1 MAEFSKI
8 TITFTADFIA
18 GNEARIST
26 FFPQTLPFALINQD
40 FDWVTT
46 RSAAFEVTVGTPT
59 ATAGERT
66 AINFGA
72 AFLLDNPTDFIVN
85 VTSNAVEII
94 TENEDLNWWGFK
106 SPNPAY
112 TVLIENTE
120 VVPDNTDI
128 DFILVKSPHYIN
140 LPFLF
145 TTTTNVVVQLYV
157 WGGNLVDVPENAT
170 YTLTI
175 PRPSIN
181 FEEFNVDIS
190 KLVAESLDARPLVSV
205 TDTVNLLDSLNSNVK
220 YVKYVATYTDPTETI
235 APIISTLVASDG
247 YGYYLEG
254 INPTKPA
261 NNILTSSSL
270 RKVARNGII
279 LFPFVNDSAI
289 ETIDVNTNT
298 AAIDETV
305 TITPTNSSNKFIQ
318 YLSIDVSESEQAEF
332 ITVQTKP
339 NNVITTYEIIDE
351 CRYNPIQLLFKNKFG
366 VFDSLTLFKKSNETT
381 NVTSDDFVNNYVSG
395 GTYDT
400 TRHQYQKLNTV
411 GKSTIKINSG
421 YINEKENELYKQL
434 LFSDL
439 VYILKDAAFIPV
451 NIANSSI
458 EFKTRVNDNLI
469 NYSLD
474 LEYAFN
480 DINNI

>member
-8 TITFTADFIA
+8 TITFLTDFI
-18 GNEARIST
+18 GGSTLQITNSNELQSW
-26 FFPQTLPFALINQD
+26 D
-40 FDWVTT
+40 FVSSRSGAFQVTT
-46 RSAAFEVTVGTPT
+46 GTPT
-59 ATAGERT
+59 STAGEIT
-66 AINFGA
+66 ATNFEA
-72 AFLLDNPTDFIVN
+72 AFNLDNPNNFILNRTVN
-85 VTSNAVEII
+85 QLEII
-94 TENEDLNWWGFK
+94 SETQGFNFLGFRAFNLDLVYLPNRDFEVLYENFVAPIN
-106 SPNPAY
+106 
-112 TVLIENTE
+112 
-120 VVPDNTDI
+120 NTDI

-145 TTTTNVVVQLYV
+145 TTTTNVVVELYV
-157 WGGNLVDVPENAT
+157 WSGNLVDVPQNAT

-181 FEEFNVDIS
+181 FAEFNIDIS
-190 KLVAESLDARPLVSV
+190 KLIAESLDARPLVSV

-220 YVKYVATYTDPTETI
+220 YVKYIATYTDEVE
-235 APIISTLVASDG
+235 AVSPIISTLVASDG

-298 AAIDETV
+298 ATIDETV

-332 ITVQTKP
+332 ISVQTKP
-339 NNVITTYEIIDE
+339 NNVTTTYEIIDE
-351 CRYNPIQLLFKNKFG
+351 CRYNPIQLLFLNKFG

-469 NYSLD
+469 NYTLD

>member
-1 MAEFSKI
+1 
-8 TITFTADFIA
+8 
-18 GNEARIST
+18 
-26 FFPQTLPFALINQD
+26 
-40 FDWVTT
+40 
-46 RSAAFEVTVGTPT
+46 
-59 ATAGERT
+59 
-66 AINFGA
+66 
-72 AFLLDNPTDFIVN
+72 
-85 VTSNAVEII
+85 
-94 TENEDLNWWGFK
+94 
-106 SPNPAY
+106 
-112 TVLIENTE
+112 
-120 VVPDNTDI
+120 
-128 DFILVKSPHYIN
+128 
-140 LPFLF
+140 
-145 TTTTNVVVQLYV
+145 
-157 WGGNLVDVPENAT
+157 
-170 YTLTI
+170 
-175 PRPSIN
+175 
-181 FEEFNVDIS
+181 
-190 KLVAESLDARPLVSV
+190 
-205 TDTVNLLDSLNSNVK
+205 
-220 YVKYVATYTDPTETI
+220 
-235 APIISTLVASDG
+235 
-247 YGYYLEG
+247 
-254 INPTKPA
+254 
-261 NNILTSSSL
+261 L

-298 AAIDETV
+298 ATIDETV

-318 YLSIDVSESEQAEF
+318 YLSIDVSQSEQAEF

-351 CRYNPIQLLFKNKFG
+351 CRYNPIQLLFLNKFG

-480 DINNI
+480 DINNIWF

>member
-1 MAEFSKI
+1 V
-8 TITFTADFIA
+8 
-18 GNEARIST
+18 
-26 FFPQTLPFALINQD
+26 PQ
-40 FDWVTT
+40 
-46 RSAAFEVTVGTPT
+46 
-59 ATAGERT
+59 
-66 AINFGA
+66 
-72 AFLLDNPTDFIVN
+72 
-85 VTSNAVEII
+85 
-94 TENEDLNWWGFK
+94 
-106 SPNPAY
+106 
-112 TVLIENTE
+112 
-120 VVPDNTDI
+120 
-128 DFILVKSPHYIN
+128 
-140 LPFLF
+140 
-145 TTTTNVVVQLYV
+145 
-157 WGGNLVDVPENAT
+157 NAT

-181 FEEFNVDIS
+181 FAEFNIDIS
-190 KLVAESLDARPLVSV
+190 KLIAESLDARPLVSV

-220 YVKYVATYTDPTETI
+220 YVKYIATYTDEVE
-235 APIISTLVASDG
+235 AVSPIISTLVASDG

-298 AAIDETV
+298 ATIDETV

-332 ITVQTKP
+332 ISVQTKP
-339 NNVITTYEIIDE
+339 NNVTTTYEIIDE
-351 CRYNPIQLLFKNKFG
+351 CRYNPIQLLFLNKFG

-469 NYSLD
+469 NYTLD
-474 LEYAFN
+474 LEFAFN